1 MVPALNK
8 KLAMSNGQVNIKKR
22 DSKHRLHYTIRSH
35 DRMKLGI
42 FLSMGC
48 PPIVSSAHVEQ
59 NDSEELMK
67 TKNEE
72 NVRWIICRTELGGEK
87 MLWD

>member
-1 MVPALNK
+1 
-8 KLAMSNGQVNIKKR
+8 
-22 DSKHRLHYTIRSH
+22 
-35 DRMKLGI
+35 
-42 FLSMGC
+42 MGC